1 MIRSHASQKDKEHK
15 NRRVR
20 MAFKRFI
27 EVKIS
32 LLKVEIFKY
41 AVYLKYY
48 TIIVGSTQ
56 ASACMR
62 LGK

>member
-48 TIIVGSTQ
+48 AIIVGST
-56 ASACMR
+56 
-62 LGK
+62 